1 VVDAAGLRPLPPS
14 FYARPTLE
22 AARALLGQHL
32 CYVPA
37 GETLLRVGRIVE
49 VEAYLGPED
58 RASHAR
64 LVRRGGGLIP
74 SPRSSLMFG
83 PVGRAYVY
91 LIYGMHHCFNVVAH
105 PDEQVGAVLVRA
117 LQPVA
122 GPEAGALAALAAQ
135 SLRGPARLCAALGL
149 SRAHNGHDVTTREPG
164 PHGALFV
171 AAGAPLPDADVA
183 AGPRIGVD
191 YAGEDALL
199 PYRLFERD
207 SPFVS
212 R

>member
-1 VVDAAGLRPLPPS
+1 MPTQKPAGPAAGKAPRRAGRKAGAAGGSVAVDSVIDAAVDAAGPVDSRPQPQPQPLPPS
-14 FYARPTLE
+14 FYARPTLL

-32 CYVPA
+32 CFAPA
-37 GETLLRVGRIVE
+37 GETALRIGRIVE

-64 LVRRGGGLIP
+64 LVRRGGGLVP

-117 LQPVA
+117 LQPVS
-122 GPEAGALAALAAQ
+122 G
-135 SLRGPARLCAALGL
+135 SL
-149 SRAHNGHDVTTREPG
+149 T
-164 PHGALFV
+164 
-171 AAGAPLPDADVA
+171 AAGAAT
-183 AGPRIGVD
+183 AGPATR
-191 YAGEDALL
+191 
-199 PYRLFERD
+199 
-207 SPFVS
+207 SPLS
-212 R
+212 